1 MITFPLSD
9 FSDSGFFWSN
19 TDNYRIEFPY
29 KDCGSDKNMD
39 TSSYDMVIGFLPD
52 RLKRSLEKVSSD
64 IRASASEIRLRA
76 GKPVSL
82 TAGGEQLIISEHG
95 GVSRSAHTGIVPTE
109 NELATAFETVCRS
122 SVHCFKREI
131 SLGFVTL
138 KGGHRVGFCGTAV
151 HGSDGSLG
159 INHISGMNYRIA
171 RQIRGAADELVRYL
185 PKSGGM
191 LIAGA
196 PSSGKTTYLRDL
208 CRFLGNKHK
217 VALIDDTGE
226 LAAVYRNEPQN
237 DVGVFTDVLTGY
249 GKANGLETAVR
260 VLSPEYIICD
270 EIGSR
275 EDCAAIEAAA
285 NSGVIFIAAVHAGNM
300 RELMAKP
307 HIRPLINM
315 GIFTQAVFLEK
326 CRIKGVSYLLDR
338 ENEMEVCKNGQACG
352 NGNGGGGITC
362 CGGISV
368 G

>member
-1 MITFPLSD
+1 
-9 FSDSGFFWSN
+9 
-19 TDNYRIEFPY
+19 
-29 KDCGSDKNMD
+29 MD

-76 GKPVSL
+76 GKPISL
-82 TAGGEQLIISEHG
+82 TEGGEQLIISEHG
-95 GVSRSAHTGIVPTE
+95 GVSRSAHTGIIPTE
-109 NELATAFETVCRS
+109 NELAAAFETVCRS

-159 INHISGMNYRIA
+159 LNHISGMNYRIA
-171 RQIRGAADELVRYL
+171 RQITGVADELVGYL
-185 PKSGGM
+185 PRSGGM

-326 CRIKGVSYLLDR
+326 CRIKGVSDLLDR

>member
-1 MITFPLSD
+1 
-9 FSDSGFFWSN
+9 
-19 TDNYRIEFPY
+19 
-29 KDCGSDKNMD
+29 MD
-39 TSSYDMVIGFLPD
+39 TLSCDKVIGFLPD
-52 RLKRSLEKVSSD
+52 RLKRSLERVSSD

-95 GVSRSAHTGIVPTE
+95 GVCNSAQMGIIPTE
-109 NELATAFETVCRS
+109 NELAAAFETVCRS

-138 KGGHRVGFCGTAV
+138 RGGHRVGFCGTAV
-151 HGSDGSLG
+151 HSSDGSLG

-171 RQIRGAADELVRYL
+171 RQITGAADELSGYL
-185 PKSGGM
+185 PENGGL

-208 CRFLGNKHK
+208 CRIMGNKHK
-217 VALIDDTGE
+217 VALVDDTGE

-249 GKANGLETAVR
+249 GKAKGLETAVR

-270 EIGSR
+270 EIGSK
-275 EDCAAIEAAA
+275 EDCEAIETAA

-307 HIRPLINM
+307 HIRPLIKM
-315 GIFTQAVFLEK
+315 EIFTRAVFLEN
-326 CRIKGVSYLLDR
+326 CRIRTVSDLLDIR
-338 ENEMEVCKNGQACG
+338 NEMEVCKNGQACG
-352 NGNGGGGITC
+352 DGNGCGGITC

-368 G
+368 GQCTKASGTAESVGKLNGTADTQFSFQRT